1 MENIKGILKET
12 TSQNSK
18 DLKKKMETGCIL
30 PQAVIQ
36 SYNEF
41 KN

>member
-18 DLKKKMETGCIL
+18 DLKKKKNGNGMYTASSSH
-30 PQAVIQ
+30 PTIQ
-36 SYNEF
+36 
-41 KN
+41 